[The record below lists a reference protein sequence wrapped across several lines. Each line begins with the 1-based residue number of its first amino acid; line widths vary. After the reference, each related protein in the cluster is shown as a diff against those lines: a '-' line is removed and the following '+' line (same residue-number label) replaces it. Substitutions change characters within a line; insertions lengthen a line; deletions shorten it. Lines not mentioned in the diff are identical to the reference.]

1 MTFDA
6 TYNFTASSLTWPG
19 EQGMRTSESILEI
32 LEQNAK
38 WWEKAAAH
46 CESLCQHASDKNRQD
61 LALMSAVYKERADIH
76 ARLIEQLRRG
86 DEVRPF
92 TPGGNGNGHSAE

>member
-1 MTFDA
+1 VKTSDA
-6 TYNFTASSLTWPG
+6 V
-19 EQGMRTSESILEI
+19 LEI

-46 CESLCQHASDKNRQD
+46 CERLCQRASDKNIQD

-76 ARLIEQLRRG
+76 ARLVEQLRRG
-86 DEVRPF
+86 EEIAPLI
-92 TPGGNGNGHSAE
+92 PSGGGNGQAVG